1 MKKLLLLIYIY
12 ILFSL
17 VSCTYVKTYI
27 DVRNFEKQVINFPE
41 VITSIEYGEIKDVH
55 CSFTGPIF
63 IVYFGPEDCLDCK
76 LAHLSDYYPLFALS
90 DEFAFNIMLLVS
102 PSVDEHSR
110 VMSIIKDGKYQFP
123 VFIDSGNAFSL
134 QNRNILNDSRFNHFL
149 IDDNR
154 HPVFVGNP
162 LSNRRLYR
170 QFIKQL

>member
-1 MKKLLLLIYIY
+1 MEYCRYEETVIVDIY

-76 LAHLSDYYPLFALS
+76 LAH
-90 DEFAFNIMLLVS
+90 
-102 PSVDEHSR
+102 
-110 VMSIIKDGKYQFP
+110 
-123 VFIDSGNAFSL
+123 
-134 QNRNILNDSRFNHFL
+134 
-149 IDDNR
+149 
-154 HPVFVGNP
+154 FV
-162 LSNRRLYR
+162 
-170 QFIKQL
+170 